1 MSDCTLKTYNQYK
14 NMRTVLTIL
23 VFILSATAVSAQK
36 ETFDL
41 ITYTA
46 PGSWTK
52 ETGESAVSYFSINKK
67 NKSWCRISVYKS
79 TVSKGSIESDFQSEW
94 NILVAKEYNV
104 TEPPQASEEVDT
116 EGWKV
121 KTGAGKF
128 IFDKANAT
136 ALITTFSGFERCMS
150 IVAVTNDQ
158 EYLASFQHFLETIVM
173 KLPDITTAQPVA
185 TQPTTI
191 YDSASVIGIW
201 GKTSTNNNS
210 NDMDNGLHGYFSCQY
225 TFNKNGT
232 YSFISRIFSYQPD
245 IILAKENG
253 TYELNGNTVTLTPQN
268 NTIQKWSKGY
278 TTETDGRKVY
288 SDKLGTLLSSQKRP
302 LEKISYRF
310 TKEYFS
316 GIQEWSLALS
326 ANKETLRDGPFN
338 GGTHYP
344 GTWLYKA
351 VVSDKFLVRTD

>member
-191 YDSASVIGIW
+191 YDSASVIGCVATGSGVKLLPITTATTW
-201 GKTSTNNNS
+201 IMASTATLAVNTHLIRTAHTVS
-210 NDMDNGLHGYFSCQY
+210 SAGYFPTS
-225 TFNKNGT
+225 
-232 YSFISRIFSYQPD
+232 P
-245 IILAKENG
+245 ILFWQKKMA
-253 TYELNGNTVTLTPQN
+253 LTN
-268 NTIQKWSKGY
+268 
-278 TTETDGRKVY
+278 
-288 SDKLGTLLSSQKRP
+288 
-302 LEKISYRF
+302 
-310 TKEYFS
+310 
-316 GIQEWSLALS
+316 
-326 ANKETLRDGPFN
+326 
-338 GGTHYP
+338 
-344 GTWLYKA
+344 
-351 VVSDKFLVRTD
+351 